1 MPVRSNIVGIASPEA
16 LEKAL
21 RAAYYLADDAIATA
35 SYLALA
41 LGKPLLLEGA
51 PGVGKTEAAKAIAAV
66 LGRKLIRLQCYEG
79 IDASAALYEWNYPR
93 QMLAIRQAG
102 EESIDIYGEAFL
114 IERPMLAALRAPDST
129 VLLIDEIDRADQ
141 EFEAFLLEFLSDF
154 QISIPERGTLRAA
167 EHPVVVLT
175 SNRTRDLHEALRRRC
190 VYHWIDYPT
199 EDREARI
206 VMMRASS
213 VAEFDRARGRRRRR
227 QAAAR
232 TAQQGP
238 RGRRGG
244 RLGGSRDVASPGRRA
259 LARRVQTIDWRCAQG
274 RGGSSLHLP
283 PARRADCGGRGV
295 SDELALPSTI
305 SVFISFV
312 ALLRANG
319 FAVAPEQTTAFLAAI
334 ELLGPRS
341 LEHIRKAGLATLA
354 PPPERRATYDRL
366 FDLHFRGNEAIER
379 ADGED
384 EEVVRLQ
391 EDGRGEDEPPLADEA
406 NASGLAAARAE
417 ALVER
422 SFARDTTIDALR
434 RLSREAA
441 ARLPRRRG
449 HRRRCAR
456 RGPFA
461 DLRRTLRE
469 SVRNDGEVL
478 RLGRLRRRAR
488 PRRILLLIDVSGS
501 MKARTAENMKLA
513 HALSQ
518 ATRNVEVFT
527 FGTRLTRV
535 TRALRLKR
543 REQALN
549 AAAHLVSDW
558 DGGTRIGDA
567 LQAFLAVPRFG
578 SYARGAAVVVISD
591 GLERGDPVAL
601 RDAVAKLS
609 RRAWRVSWLTPL
621 ATAPGFQPQ
630 TEALIAIRRFVDD
643 LVGGGTSAAVVSHLL
658 SLGSR
663 RAA

>member
-1 MPVRSNIVGIASPEA
+1 M
-16 LEKAL
+16 
-21 RAAYYLADDAIATA
+21 
-35 SYLALA
+35 
-41 LGKPLLLEGA
+41 
-51 PGVGKTEAAKAIAAV
+51 
-66 LGRKLIRLQCYEG
+66 
-79 IDASAALYEWNYPR
+79 
-93 QMLAIRQAG
+93 
-102 EESIDIYGEAFL
+102 
-114 IERPMLAALRAPDST
+114 
-129 VLLIDEIDRADQ
+129 
-141 EFEAFLLEFLSDF
+141 
-154 QISIPERGTLRAA
+154 
-167 EHPVVVLT
+167 
-175 SNRTRDLHEALRRRC
+175 
-190 VYHWIDYPT
+190 
-199 EDREARI
+199 
-206 VMMRASS
+206 
-213 VAEFDRARGRRRRR
+213 
-227 QAAAR
+227 
-232 TAQQGP
+232 
-238 RGRRGG
+238 
-244 RLGGSRDVASPGRRA
+244 
-259 LARRVQTIDWRCAQG
+259 
-274 RGGSSLHLP
+274 
-283 PARRADCGGRGV
+283 
-295 SDELALPSTI
+295 SDELTLPRAARI
-305 SVFISFV
+305 FVAFV

-354 PPPERRATYDRL
+354 PPLERRASYDRL
-366 FDLHFRGNEAIER
+366 FDLHFRGSEASEH
-379 ADGED
+379 AEGED

-391 EDGRGEDEPPLADEA
+391 EEGRGEDEPLLADEA
-406 NASGLAAARAE
+406 NESGLAAARAE

-422 SFARDTTIDALR
+422 RFAREAAGDALR

-449 HRRRCAR
+449 HRRRRAR

-478 RLGRLRRRAR
+478 RLGRLRRRPR

-501 MKARTAENMKLA
+501 MKARTEENMRLA
-513 HALSQ
+513 HALAQ
-518 ATRNVEVFT
+518 AARNVEVFT

-535 TRALRLKR
+535 TRVLRLKR

-558 DGGTRIGDA
+558 DGGTRIGDS

-591 GLERGDPVAL
+591 GLERGDPTAL

-621 ATAPGFQPQ
+621 ATTPGFQPQ

-643 LVGGGTSAAVVSHLL
+643 LASGGSTDAVVSHLL
-658 SLGSR
+658 SLGNG